1 MLKGKN
7 GHNCLTIN
15 QELVMKNEYDDKA
28 SASPII
34 VKPKTIRFL
43 DDEYPTLSSVLS
55 TKDHKASAKINS
67 SSNIPPEDVKS
78 KSTIENTC
86 SKFRKGGYSYG
97 EHDSASE
104 WETDDDDSFSPEQ
117 KCDAEDESQNLNTHL
132 SNLDI
137 GDTSSAELQYKDD
150 FKENPILQRKNSNC
164 PTELENGGKI
174 RINDYLIYDKIIKHI
189 QILDDK

>member
-1 MLKGKN
+1 M
-7 GHNCLTIN
+7 
-15 QELVMKNEYDDKA
+15 
-28 SASPII
+28 I

-43 DDEYPTLSSVLS
+43 DDEYPTLASVSS
-55 TKDHKASAKINS
+55 TKDHKASTKINS
-67 SSNIPPEDVKS
+67 PQGVSSEDVKS

-104 WETDDDDSFSPEQ
+104 WETDDDESFSPEQ
-117 KCDAEDESQNLNTHL
+117 KCNAEDESQNLNTHL

-150 FKENPILQRKNSNC
+150 FKGKLILQRKNSNY

-174 RINDYLIYDKIIKHI
+174 RINDYLIYDK
-189 QILDDK
+189 L